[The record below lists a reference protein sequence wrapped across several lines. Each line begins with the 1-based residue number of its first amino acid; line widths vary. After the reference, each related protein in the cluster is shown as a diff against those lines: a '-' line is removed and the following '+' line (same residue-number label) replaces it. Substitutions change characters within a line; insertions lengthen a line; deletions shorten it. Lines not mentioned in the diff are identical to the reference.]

1 MIGGSIEMKI
11 FINDKPLKLLQ
22 YDSQNFVQGYDTV
35 LTGKEEITSKRL
47 VGHVIVQDATT
58 IQIERLLKLLELK
71 KLKKLIAIS
80 FAVSDLD
87 TTIDFIK
94 DQFKIIKASGGVV
107 RKGDK
112 VLMIYRLKKWD
123 LPKGKLKKGED
134 SLKGAKRE
142 VEEECNIKV
151 EVREKLCSTWHTYI
165 RKDKRILKKTN
176 WYIMNCSDD
185 SNMRPQLE
193 EFIEDVKWMKKE
205 DIQKALKNSY
215 LSIEEVFS
223 QFYSLEPLNSI
234 R

>member
-1 MIGGSIEMKI
+1 MKI
-11 FINDKPLKLLQ
+11 FVNDKPVKIIPFEPR
-22 YDSQNFVQGYDTV
+22 NNVVGYDTI
-35 LTGKEEITSKRL
+35 LNGTDEITSKKL
-47 VGHVIVQDATT
+47 TGHVIIQDASTL
-58 IQIERLLKLLELK
+58 QIERLLRILEFKKVK
-71 KLKKLIAIS
+71 KLRSII
-80 FAVSDLD
+80 FAVSDYE
-87 TTIDFIK
+87 TVKDFIK
-94 DQFKIIKASGGVV
+94 DQFKIIKASGGLV

-112 VLMIYRLKKWD
+112 VLLIYRLKKWD

-134 SLKGAKRE
+134 PLRGAKRE

-165 RKDKRILKKTN
+165 RKNRRILKKTN
-176 WYIMNCSDD
+176 WYIMNCADD

-205 DIQKALKNSY
+205 EAQKALKNTY

-223 QFYSLEPLNSI
+223 EYYALEALNPV

>member
-1 MIGGSIEMKI
+1 MKI
-11 FINDKPLKLLQ
+11 FINDKPVKLIQ
-22 YDSQNFVQGYDTV
+22 FEDRNNVVGYDSLLKGTD
-35 LTGKEEITSKRL
+35 EITSKKL
-47 VGHVIVQDATT
+47 TGHVLIQNASTL
-58 IQIERLLKLLELK
+58 QIERLLRIIELK
-71 KLKKLIAIS
+71 KLKKLKAIT
-80 FAVSDLD
+80 FAMADLE
-87 TTIDFIK
+87 TAVDFVK

-107 RKGDK
+107 KKGDK

-123 LPKGKLKKGED
+123 LPKGKLKKAED
-134 SLKGAKRE
+134 PIKGAKRE

-176 WYIMNCSDD
+176 WYIMNCADD

-193 EFIEDVKWMKKE
+193 EFIEEVKWMKKDE
-205 DIQKALKNSY
+205 VQKALKNSY

-223 QFYSLEPLNSI
+223 EFYLLDQLNTV